1 VSLKTPS
8 RPDFASV
15 PWLPRA
21 VTEKCNFTEPEVRLC
36 GFLQTSHSE
45 RNSLENR
52 EDGVSSILFAEVRR
66 QNRPLRSSYRLMEV
80 PVLGLLGIS
89 KQFQNGRSRKFVA
102 SWGRAP
108 HTTLYVVDRQISSS
122 DRAYVRALAGNSSSH
137 NQFCSERVEVYK
149 CAPTRWVHNNGAVE
163 PHKKKGGRRRC
174 PKERLSPSTRVRR

>member
-1 VSLKTPS
+1 VRPLQHAGGFEREGRPCTRDLRVGGQGGYVSLKTPS
-8 RPDFASV
+8 RPDSASV

-21 VTEKCNFTEPEVRLC
+21 VTEKCNFTEPEVRLW
-36 GFLQTSHSE
+36 GFLRTSHSE
-45 RNSLENR
+45 RNCLENR
-52 EDGVSSILFAEVRR
+52 EDGVSSVLFVEVRR

-108 HTTLYVVDRQISSS
+108 HTTLYVVDQQISSS

-137 NQFCSERVEVYK
+137 NQFCSESRGVEI
-149 CAPTRWVHNNGAVE
+149 RSH
-163 PHKKKGGRRRC
+163 
-174 PKERLSPSTRVRR
+174 